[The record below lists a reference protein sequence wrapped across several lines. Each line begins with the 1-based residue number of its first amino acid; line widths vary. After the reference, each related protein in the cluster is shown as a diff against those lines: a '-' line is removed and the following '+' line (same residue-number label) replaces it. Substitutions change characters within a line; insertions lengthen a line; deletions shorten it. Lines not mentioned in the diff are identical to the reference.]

1 MWRSYVCRPSLL
13 PVTATRRPASFRA
26 MSGDAATL
34 GVSDDPV
41 VQYVVVR
48 RDLWTEQ
55 NWPLGS
61 IIAQACHASAAALWI
76 HRDDPLTQEYL
87 VDIDQ
92 MTKVAN
98 RPLHERCSV
107 PALRLCSKPNR

>member
-1 MWRSYVCRPSLL
+1 MLRVYVCRFSPRQ
-13 PVTATRRPASFRA
+13 VTPLRRPASFRA
-26 MSGDAATL
+26 MSGDVAAL
-34 GVSDDPV
+34 GVSEDPV

-87 VDIDQ
+87 VEIDH
-92 MTKVAN
+92 MTKVVDRA
-98 RPLHERCSV
+98 PHEWCL
-107 PALRLCSKPNR
+107 PCTCK

>member
-1 MWRSYVCRPSLL
+1 MWRSYVYRPSLL
-13 PVTATRRPASFRA
+13 PVTVPRRPASFRA

-41 VQYVVVR
+41 VQLNVEH

-61 IIAQACHASAAALWI
+61 VIAILSARVLDAKALG
-76 HRDDPLTQEYL
+76 HLMQTRC
-87 VDIDQ
+87 
-92 MTKVAN
+92 N
-98 RPLHERCSV
+98 RT
-107 PALRLCSKPNR
+107 